1 MSRKVQT
8 GNLFIIAA
16 ALLWSMAG
24 VCVKFIPWSAYSIAC
39 FRSICGAITFCIFM
53 RRPHITFSRWNI
65 AGAFCMFL
73 TGILYMSAIKLTTAA
88 NAIVLQYT
96 TPVIIILYAALI
108 EKKRP
113 TKLDIITTVCVLAG
127 CVLAF
132 SDQLEGG
139 GMLGNFIALASGF
152 TFAGLMIINRRPE
165 TDAMESQLLGNLLS
179 VVFLMPFLLTEK
191 AFSWDPKVLLVALF
205 LGFFQYGLAHV
216 CFGIGIK
223 RTEPVTA
230 SIIAT
235 LEPICSP
242 LWVFLVL
249 GEQPGALALAGFVI
263 VLAATSVYNVL
274 LVRRGNEA
282 LQSTSSTPDYG
293 GSSSISG

>member
-1 MSRKVQT
+1 MSRGKRF

-16 ALLWSMAG
+16 ALLWSLAG

-39 FRSICGAITFCIFM
+39 FRSVCGALTFCICM
-53 RRPHITFSRWNI
+53 RRPRITFSKWNI
-65 AGAFCMFL
+65 AGALAMFL
-73 TGILYMSAIKLTTAA
+73 TGVLYMSAIKLTTAA

-96 TPVIIILYAALI
+96 APVIIILYSALV

-113 TKLDIITTVCVLAG
+113 SKLDLIITACVLAG
-127 CVLAF
+127 CILAF

-139 GMLGNFIALASGF
+139 GMLGNLLALASGF
-152 TFAGLMIINRRPE
+152 TLAGLMVINRRPE
-165 TDAMESQLLGNLLS
+165 TNAMESQLLGNLFS
-179 VVFLMPFLLTEK
+179 VVLLSPFLFTER
-191 AFSWDPKVLLVALF
+191 AFSWDPKILAVALF
-205 LGFFQYGLAHV
+205 MGFFQYGLAHV

-242 LWVFLVL
+242 LWVFLIL
-249 GEQPGALALAGFVI
+249 GEKPGTVALIGFAI
-263 VLAATSVYNVL
+263 VLVSTTVYNVL
-274 LVRRGNEA
+274 LAR
-282 LQSTSSTPDYG
+282 QSTSSVTDSG